1 VGWRSQ
7 NLPGRWSASGPV
19 DLPDTGEGFAPGLGL
34 PAVIFVF
41 GRQPTGIVV
50 LVIGIVLLAT
60 LGQIELT
67 GRPLPAQTAIRPGP
81 ETARLL
87 LCLRVWLS
95 VWLGGDGLAVWLGAE
110 GGELPQPRPFQGR
123 LRSWNAGPLL
133 RNDHP

>member
-1 VGWRSQ
+1 M
-7 NLPGRWSASGPV
+7 A
-19 DLPDTGEGFAPGLGL
+19 FL
-34 PAVIFVF
+34 PAVIFVY
-41 GRQPTGIVV
+41 GRQPAGIVV
-50 LVIGIVLLAT
+50 LVIAIVLLAT

-81 ETARLL
+81 ETARRPL

-110 GGELPQPRPFQGR
+110 GGELPQPRPVQGR
-123 LRSWNAGPLL
+123 LGSGDAGPLL

>member
-1 VGWRSQ
+1 
-7 NLPGRWSASGPV
+7 V
-19 DLPDTGEGFAPGLGL
+19 DLPETGEGFAPGLGL

-67 GRPLPAQTAIRPGP
+67 GRRLPAQTAIRPGP
-81 ETARLL
+81 ETARRPL

-95 VWLGGDGLAVWLGAE
+95 VWLGGDGLAVWLGGDGLAVWLGAE

-123 LRSWNAGPLL
+123 LRSGNAGPLL